1 MNTFGKLI
9 TLTTFGESHGAAMGG
24 ILDGIPPRLHLD
36 LDELRQEVK
45 RRAPGRDPL
54 TSQRREPDEPEFLSG
69 ISPDGVTLGSPIGFI
84 VRNCD
89 ARSQDYKG
97 YEGVFRP
104 NHADATYYKKY
115 GIHDFR
121 GGGRASAR
129 ETVSWVVGGA
139 ICRQWLQTFGIQ
151 ISAKFIETASV
162 AEAKANL
169 TSVGGIVEGLISG
182 LPIGIGEPIFDKIH
196 ARMAHA
202 MMTIN
207 AAKGFEYG
215 EGFAS
220 ASMHGNQPYQSGGA
234 LGGISDGTNFN
245 FRVYFKPTPT
255 QMTPVEGE
263 NIHGEKV
270 IINPKGRHD
279 PCVAIRAVPVVEA
292 MAALTI
298 ADLMRI
304 ANIR

>member
-45 RRAPGRDPL
+45 RRAPGRNTL

-69 ISPDGVTLGSPIGFI
+69 ITPDGVTLGSPIGFI

-89 ARSQDYKG
+89 ARSQDYKN

-129 ETVSWVVGGA
+129 ETVSWVVAGA
-139 ICRQWLQTFGIQ
+139 ICRQWLKTFGIQ
-151 ISAKFIETASV
+151 ISAQFIETASV

-182 LPIGIGEPIFDKIH
+182 LPIGLGEPIFDKIH

-220 ASMHGNQPYQSGGA
+220 ASMHGNQSYPSGGA
-234 LGGISDGTNFN
+234 LGGITDGTDFN

-304 ANIR
+304 ANIQ